1 MTLQSFANTFAFA
14 TIVVKTCIIV
24 RTNTQRLNPN
34 RQMTKQ
40 TNDKIDKADNSSII
54 SSSPLFI
61 TSLHHP
67 SHTTVQVQSQ
77 QTYPAGGSPIAT
89 DTQAG
94 GATAAVFLQESPWAT
109 HTTSLFSHPSAVRP
123 SQWPSPSPSPLPLH
137 SQRKSQCQNAT
148 ARSSILHT
156 RPRLTPW
163 LPLA

>member
-1 MTLQSFANTFAFA
+1 MTLQSFANMFAFA

-61 TSLHHP
+61 TQVTLLYKSNRNRN
-67 SHTTVQVQSQ
+67 TQQAEVQSQ
-77 QTYPAGGSPIAT
+77 QTPK
-89 DTQAG
+89 QA
-94 GATAAVFLQESPWAT
+94 E
-109 HTTSLFSHPSAVRP
+109 
-123 SQWPSPSPSPLPLH
+123 LPLLYFFKRVPGLH
-137 SQRKSQCQNAT
+137 IQLAYSRTLRRCDHRNDHHHHHRLFPYTPKENRQCQNAT